1 MLDHYRELF
10 RLFRRSIFLSIAV
23 AGLVALGFSLLLL
36 KFVPVYVSSVTM
48 NMQPSE
54 EALRF
59 NREFKDAGQFNPSTI
74 ITQTHIERLLSDPVR
89 ERALD
94 ILMERAKGDR
104 PVDPPDMIDKIKDAV
119 WRSWA
124 TLNYGFFI
132 PPDKRTEYL
141 AILKNAISVDFVE
154 GSYII
159 RLEAKSQYPEVSAR
173 IANAFAEAYAE
184 IASADFRGQIFD
196 SVQVVEGKIAV
207 KEAILAE
214 LLTEREKLRE
224 KLGVR
229 DIGLELSVMLESRRV
244 LVQALQEAEI
254 ELVKLENELAYQ
266 MRTLGSRQAD
276 TEGVLQPQRRKIADQ
291 QDEIDVR
298 RRNIAEI
305 DDELNGLALKERE
318 LDKLTNAIE
327 AARTDLEALRER
339 SVSLELGTDA
349 RMSQLRIVSPA
360 VASVYPE
367 FPKVLVNTV
376 VAMIV
381 GGLLT
386 VAGIILIDTVGT
398 RVRTKGDL
406 QVVIGTR
413 ALPTV
418 NRRFRR
424 YFRKGHF
431 TGGRLAR
438 RLLRQFTIGL
448 TRRMSAGAGLDTHT
462 VLVTGFLD
470 RNEIDRVAA
479 VIRTVIQIQ
488 FGSDGKDSAIKVETI
503 PPVSEV
509 ISWDDQ
515 PDGTIVVAVPSGKVE
530 EIEVRSIDK
539 VGNRKPRRPFMLIWN

>member
-10 RLFRRSIFLSIAV
+10 RLFRRSVFLSVSV
-23 AGLVALGFSLLLL
+23 AGLVALGLSLALL
-36 KFVPVYVSSVTM
+36 KYVPVYVSSVTM

-59 NREFKDAGQFNPSTI
+59 NREFKDAGQFNPATI
-74 ITQTHIERLLSDPVR
+74 ITQTHIERLLSNPVR

-94 ILMERAKGDR
+94 ILMAQARGDR
-104 PVDPPDMIDKIKDAV
+104 PVDPPDVIDLLKDTI

-124 TLNYGFFI
+124 MLNYGFFV
-132 PPDKRTEYL
+132 PPDQRTEYL
-141 AILKNAISVDFVE
+141 AILKNAIGVDFVE

-173 IANAFAEAYAE
+173 IANAFAQAYGE
-184 IASADFRGQIFD
+184 IASADFRDQLFS
-196 SVQVVEGKIAV
+196 SVQVVEGKIAT
-207 KEAILAE
+207 KEAELAD
-214 LLTEREKLRE
+214 LLSQLEQLRE
-224 KLGVR
+224 TLGVR
-229 DIGLELSVMLESRRV
+229 DIALELSVMLESRRV

-266 MRTLGSRQAD
+266 MQTLGSRQRD
-276 TEGVLQPQRRKIADQ
+276 SEGVLQPQRRKIADQ

-305 DDELNGLALKERE
+305 DAELNGLAVKQRE
-318 LDKLTNAIE
+318 LDKLTNAID
-327 AARTDLEALRER
+327 AASADLEALRER
-339 SVSLELGTDA
+339 RVSLELGTDA

-376 VAMIV
+376 VATIV
-381 GGLLT
+381 GGLLA

-398 RVRTKGDL
+398 RVRTKSDL
-406 QVVIGTR
+406 QAVIGTR

-424 YFRKGHF
+424 HFRHGRF
-431 TGGRLAR
+431 TGR
-438 RLLRQFTIGL
+438 RFAQRMLRQFAIGL
-448 TRRMSAGAGLDTHT
+448 TRRMSAGAGLSTHS
-462 VLVTGFLD
+462 VLVTGFLS
-470 RNEIDRVAA
+470 REEIGRVAA
-479 VIRTVIQIQ
+479 VIRAVIEVQ
-488 FGSDGKDSAIKVETI
+488 FGDGGKNGAIKVETL

-509 ISWDDQ
+509 VSWDDQ
-515 PDGTIVVAVPSGKVE
+515 PDGTIIVAVPSGRVE
-530 EIEVRSIDK
+530 EIEVRSLDK
-539 VGNRKPRRPFMLIWN
+539 VGHRKPRRPFMLIWS